1 MMVVFRMLA
10 AMVGSAAKE
19 QSLCFQS
26 PTPNTRK
33 ADLGISPPLVSICFP
48 QIIVFGRKKKKSR
61 PQNIFELRLW
71 RSNTVFGW
79 HARGPEVNL

>member
-10 AMVGSAAKE
+10 ALAASAAKE

-33 ADLGISPPLVSICFP
+33 AGLGISPVSTSFP
-48 QIIVFGRKKKKSR
+48 QIIVFGRKKKT
-61 PQNIFELRLW
+61 PIIFELKVW
-71 RSNTVFGW
+71 PSNTVFG
-79 HARGPEVNL
+79 